1 MAYPNLSGSAWYD
14 FGTDLAT
21 GQEVKIISGAN
32 SVVYGSGSIAGT
44 VLIKDNIEQG
54 VTARLGTQEHRFV
67 SIAPNRLVP
76 IYSNGN

>member
-1 MAYPNLSGSAWYD
+1 MAYPNLPGSAWYD

-44 VLIKDNIEQG
+44 VLIKDNIPQVLQQG
-54 VTARLGTQEHRFV
+54 LEHRTQ
-67 SIAPNRLVP
+67 IC
-76 IYSNGN
+76 

>member
-44 VLIKDNIEQG
+44 VLIKDNIPTRCYSKAWNTG
-54 VTARLGTQEHRFV
+54 PRFV
-67 SIAPNRLVP
+67 SIAPN
-76 IYSNGN
+76 